1 MFPDIFND
9 DAFSLV
15 SLTAVISNQD
25 HIPGRAGELAFV
37 GVGEGVSTTSVSF
50 EQVGGAISLIQTT
63 RRGAPAPQETQDK
76 RTLRAVEI
84 PQVKLEDTIGVHQ
97 IQNIRQ
103 LGSTDSL
110 RGARSVI
117 DAQIGKM
124 GLRHDLTLENLRL
137 GALRGVVL
145 DKDGTE
151 ILDLYDFF
159 GVEPV
164 EEWDFSEVLNAAG
177 TEASFDT
184 VRTFCHR
191 VTRSIKRNLKAPW
204 PAGARIHAFAGDNFF
219 DRIVDATSVKNV
231 WDGWAAAERR
241 LGGNYAHGIYEFGGI
256 LWENYQGTDDNE
268 TVAIDSDGVRFFV
281 TGVPGLYA
289 EYYAPADFME
299 TVNTIGLPRYAKIA
313 PDGRFNRSIF
323 LHTQQ
328 NPLPIC
334 TRPRSLQSGTLNPVT
349 E

>member
-15 SLTAVISNQD
+15 SLTAEINKVD

-50 EQVGGAISLIQTT
+50 EQIGGAISLIQTT
-63 RRGAPAPQETQDK
+63 RRGAPAPQEQQDK

-84 PQVKLEDTIGVHQ
+84 PQIKLEDTIGVHQ
-97 IQNIRQ
+97 IQNVRQ
-103 LGSTDSL
+103 FGSTNTL

-117 DAQIGKM
+117 DTQITKM

-137 GALRGVVL
+137 GALRGEVL
-145 DKDGTE
+145 DKDGSV

-159 GVEPV
+159 DVTPV
-164 EEWDFSEVLNAAG
+164 DVWDFSEVLAG
-177 TEASFDT
+177 TGTEDSFPT
-184 VRTFCHR
+184 VRSFAQR
-191 VTRSIKRNLKAPW
+191 ITRSMKRNLKAPW
-204 PAGARIHAFAGDNFF
+204 TSGAQIHAFAGDNFF
-219 DRIVDATSVKNV
+219 DRLVDATSVKGV

-241 LGGNYAHGIYEFGGI
+241 LGANYAHGIYEFAGI
-256 LWENYQGTDDNE
+256 LWENYQGTDDNT
-268 TVAIDSDGVRFFV
+268 TVAIAEDSASFFV
-281 TGVPGLYA
+281 TGIPGLYA

-299 TVNTIGLPRYAKIA
+299 TVNTVGLPRYAKIA
-313 PDGRFNRSIF
+313 PDNKFNQSVF

-334 TRPRSLQSGTLNPVT
+334 TRPLTLQSGTINPVT